1 MAKDAKKPNKH
12 LPRLSYFETVFPNRK
27 GWISPAFQ
35 ALTDKIL
42 YLTNA

>member
-1 MAKDAKKPNKH
+1 MENDAKKPNKH
-12 LPRLSYFETVFPNRK
+12 LPRLSFSKAVSSNKK

-35 ALTDKIL
+35 ALTDKVL